1 MTGIQVRVS
10 AFLLLAVIS
19 LEPSFAAAC
28 RCHEPS
34 IAAAYSRA
42 AMVVMAETLEVR
54 PRPDLQGEELKVRV
68 LQTWKADA
76 PAILE
81 VVTGTD
87 CAYSVRPGEK
97 HLLFLVRAGEAFTTG
112 KGMGNTPGNRSQAP
126 LAWLRRHGKPA
137 ATATRAR

>member
-1 MTGIQVRVS
+1 
-10 AFLLLAVIS
+10 
-19 LEPSFAAAC
+19 
-28 RCHEPS
+28 
-34 IAAAYSRA
+34 
-42 AMVVMAETLEVR
+42 MAETLEVR
-54 PRPDLQGEELKVRV
+54 PRPDLQGDELKVRV
-68 LQTWKADA
+68 LQAWKADA

-112 KGMGNTPGNRSQAP
+112 KCMGNTQGKRSQAP

-137 ATATRAR
+137 ATATRAH

>member
-1 MTGIQVRVS
+1 MIGIQARVT

-19 LEPSFAAAC
+19 LEPSSAAAC

-34 IAAAYSRA
+34 VAAAYARA
-42 AMVVMAETLEVR
+42 ALVVMAETLEVR
-54 PRPDLQGEELKVRV
+54 SRPDTQGDELKVRV
-68 LQTWKADA
+68 LQAWKADA
-76 PAILE
+76 PATLE

-87 CAYSVRPGEK
+87 CAYSVRRGEK

-112 KGMGNTPGNRSQAP
+112 RCMGNTPSNRSRAP

-137 ATATRAR
+137 ATATRGP